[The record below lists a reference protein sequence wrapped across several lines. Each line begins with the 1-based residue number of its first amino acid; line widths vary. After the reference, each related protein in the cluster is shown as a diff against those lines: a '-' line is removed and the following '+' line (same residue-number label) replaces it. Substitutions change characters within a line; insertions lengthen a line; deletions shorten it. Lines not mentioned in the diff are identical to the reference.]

1 VIVMA
6 VPKLSKRQR
15 LLCAG
20 VTAALAIAGG
30 YQLWQASWI
39 IAKAQVAQ
47 ILISRAWHDNQK
59 AGQAIAKP
67 WSWADTSPVA
77 RIKFVRQQTAM
88 MVLSGDS
95 GRVLAFGPG
104 HDPNTPLPGNGGNSV
119 ISGHR
124 DTHFSLLRDVKR
136 GDLVSVQTIGGETV
150 HYEIDHTQIV
160 DQSQIEV
167 TYDNGLDELTLV
179 TCWPFDALTPRGPQ
193 RFVVSAR
200 RAFPKLIHQF

>member
-1 VIVMA
+1 MLLRKHQRVLCVGITLTLA
-6 VPKLSKRQR
+6 V
-15 LLCAG
+15 C
-20 VTAALAIAGG
+20 GG

-39 IAKAQVAQ
+39 MAKAQVAQ
-47 ILISRAWHDNQK
+47 VLISRAWHHNQK
-59 AGQAIAKP
+59 AGKAVTKP

-77 RIKFVRQQTAM
+77 RLKFVRQQADM
-88 MVLSGDS
+88 VVLSGDS

-124 DTHFSLLRDVKR
+124 DTHFSLLRDVKP

-150 HYEIDHTQIV
+150 HYAIDSTQVV
-160 DQSQIEV
+160 DQSQVEV

-179 TCWPFDALTPRGPQ
+179 TCWPFNALTPQGPK

-200 RAFPKLIHQF
+200 RAFPKLVHQF